1 LLAWRTLDRTLMN
14 DGREMTLARRGDEHS
29 IRIGG
34 GVLMTSK
41 SHGSEEKL
49 AERGCAGLDAVP
61 RARVLVGGL
70 GMGFTTRA
78 ALAALRPD
86 AIVDVVELVSAVVR
100 WNRELIGH
108 LADAPLLDP
117 RVRVIE
123 GDVADVIRAAR
134 ERYDAILLDVDNGPE
149 AFTSRDNEHLYS
161 REGLRRARRALR
173 QNGVVAIWSTFDS
186 RAFTAR
192 LREADL
198 ETRLVRVRASGHSK
212 GVHSLWLGRRTRA

>member
-1 LLAWRTLDRTLMN
+1 MLSWQTLDRTLMN
-14 DGREMTLARRGDEHS
+14 DGSEMTLARRGDEHS

-34 GVLMTSK
+34 DVLMTSK

-49 AERGCAGLDAVP
+49 AERGCAGLDTLP

-70 GMGFTTRA
+70 GMGFTVRA

-86 AIVDVVELVSAVVR
+86 AVVDVVELVGAVVR

-123 GDVADVIRAAR
+123 GDVAEVIGTAR
-134 ERYDAILLDVDNGPE
+134 EHYDAILLDVDNGPE
-149 AFTSRDNEHLYS
+149 AFTSRGNEHLYS
-161 REGLRRARRALR
+161 CQGLRRARAALR
-173 QNGVVAIWSTFDS
+173 PNGVLAIWSMFES

-192 LREADL
+192 LREANL
-198 ETRLVRVRASGHSK
+198 ETRLERVHAHGRSG
-212 GVHSLWLGRRTRA
+212 GLHSLWLGRRSHA